1 MGSNCDTVQLK
12 PEQLARTF
20 DIYRFPS
27 MHPLPL
33 YGLASPEVDF
43 SHLFSFYFNSVQT
56 TVIEHL
62 LLQRTVTSTRRQS
75 PVWKTDSHTTNY
87 QRQPGLITISNTD
100 YVWWVRHEEE
110 PSQGRLGSLWHSKE
124 GGGGLKDEQGFNE
137 EELSTPDKRTGKE
150 KGGEDKLC
158 TVRLFYK

>member
-1 MGSNCDTVQLK
+1 
-12 PEQLARTF
+12 
-20 DIYRFPS
+20 

-33 YGLASPEVDF
+33 YGLASTEVDF

-75 PVWKTDSHTTNY
+75 AVWKTDSHTTNY

-110 PSQGRLGSLWHSKE
+110 PSQGRLVACDTPKKVEAAWRMSRVSTRKNWAPQTKE
-124 GGGGLKDEQGFNE
+124 QAK
-137 EELSTPDKRTGKE
+137 K
-150 KGGEDKLC
+150 KGGRTSYVQYVCFINKGGWWAVPCNFML
-158 TVRLFYK
+158 